1 MKKKIYNCPD
11 CELVSIR
18 IEKKFLASTDQQYS
32 SAHAIED
39 MNYDGS
45 ELDW

>member
-1 MKKKIYNCPD
+1 MKKKIYNYPD

-18 IEKKFLASTDQQYS
+18 IEKKFLASQYS
-32 SAHAIED
+32 SAPAIED